1 MIKQAKNG
9 KKYKI
14 YAFINGKKFTLES
27 FDLDQ
32 KRLANAKTKK
42 LEGYSEQQLLDEY
55 KLDLKPIESD
65 RVTYIITLRFISPYY
80 RKYHVTLPRLET
92 RLVVLM

>member
-32 KRLANAKTKK
+32 KILANAKTKK
-42 LEGYSEQQLLDEY
+42 LEGYSEQQLVDKY

-65 RVTYIITLRFISPYY
+65 RVTYLITFFYF
-80 RKYHVTLPRLET
+80 T
-92 RLVVLM
+92 RSTW